1 MSQFVPDAADLLAA
15 IAKVLDDVL
24 PNVPAHQQHE
34 VRVAANLARLV
45 EREVRQGPG
54 EPEPDDPTWDELV
67 AITRRDLAV
76 AKPGYDH
83 WEHG

>member
-1 MSQFVPDAADLLAA
+1 MSQFVPDAGDLLAA

-45 EREVRQGPG
+45 EREVRQGPPP
-54 EPEPDDPTWDELV
+54 PEPTDPTWDELV
-67 AITRRDLAV
+67 EITRRDLAV
-76 AKPGYDH
+76 AKPGYDA
-83 WEHG
+83 WEQG